1 MLIHDYALLVA
12 AGILGELQQDQCA
25 DTATAIVQAWL
36 QEVSPT
42 EQQQAEL
49 QAQRVQET
57 QAGLQHLFVAAAAAV
72 QQLGAHVRQAEQHL
86 TAGGAGAQD
95 QQTQQEPQQHPL

>member
-1 MLIHDYALLVA
+1 MLIHDCALLVA

-42 EQQQAEL
+42 EQQQADL
-49 QAQRVQET
+49 QAQRVHLQET
-57 QAGLQHLFVAAAAAV
+57 KAGLQHLFVAAAAAV
-72 QQLGAHVRQAEQHL
+72 RQAEQHV